1 MQAAA
6 GRGAAEGRA
15 NGGQRGRGVCSRRVC
30 SQTGVREA
38 LPAAEPLTPARPA
51 ARAKSSSHAL
61 NHKCVE
67 AEARSPWKAGAPP
80 GPLGHGHCGRGPRR
94 SPRFLIRG
102 LGWAEPVPHGSLNA
116 QRGWAQGAANRLSLL
131 RGSEPMVAGRTE
143 PQTKAQRHGAGA
155 GTRRSAGG
163 PGQTPVCQ
171 RPTSGG
177 AVQSD
182 SAGEQRGGKAPSRAG
197 AGGCAGRP
205 HALRGRVG
213 GAGGAE
219 PCAHGPTASPALW
232 GTAS

>member
-1 MQAAA
+1 MLSPGLLADRCPGGASS
-6 GRGAAEGRA
+6 RGAPHARSSSGQGEVQFSRSQSQVRRG
-15 NGGQRGRGVCSRRVC
+15 GGQVSLESGR
-30 SQTGVREA
+30 
-38 LPAAEPLTPARPA
+38 
-51 ARAKSSSHAL
+51 
-61 NHKCVE
+61 
-67 AEARSPWKAGAPP
+67 PP